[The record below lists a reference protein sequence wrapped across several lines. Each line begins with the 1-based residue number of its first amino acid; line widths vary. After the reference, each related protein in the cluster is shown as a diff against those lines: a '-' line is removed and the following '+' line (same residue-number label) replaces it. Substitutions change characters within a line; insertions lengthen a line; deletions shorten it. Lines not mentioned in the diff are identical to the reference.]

1 MASHTGL
8 AWWLD
13 QIGRIPLLTPAE
25 EIELGNAVQAWLNH
39 PAGPDSCPPG
49 LQRRGKR
56 AKERF
61 VRANLRL
68 AVSYI
73 SKHCNRL
80 AKQHSTDDLIQA
92 ANEGL
97 ITAVE
102 RFDPTRGYR
111 FSTYAYW
118 WIRQAVNRWV
128 DHHSRTIAIPG
139 SHSQHLSK
147 LGAITRRL
155 QRELGRDPSREELA
169 AELGV
174 SLKVFDQLLI
184 NAKPIGSLD
193 LIVHEDGLELG
204 DVIATS
210 DLSLEDQEDQQ
221 ARHRQAAE
229 LQQLIKT
236 LSKRNQLVLTVAW
249 SLDGI
254 ERSRSEQAKT
264 LGIKPRELDAAVAEL
279 QAQLRGMAVQ
289 GELFTVPRVEP
300 PHRPRKVRRIRIRV
314 CPGQLSLPGLL
325 LPSPY
330 AWQTG
335 RVEPGLLQPA

>member
-1 MASHTGL
+1 M
-8 AWWLD
+8 
-13 QIGRIPLLTPAE
+13 
-25 EIELGNAVQAWLNH
+25 
-39 PAGPDSCPPG
+39 
-49 LQRRGKR
+49 
-56 AKERF
+56 
-61 VRANLRL
+61 RANLRL

-80 AKQHSTDDLIQA
+80 AKVHSTDDLIQA

-139 SHSQHLSK
+139 SHSQHLGK

-155 QRELGRDPSREELA
+155 QRELGRDPSRDELA

-204 DVIATS
+204 DIIATN
-210 DLSLEDQEDQQ
+210 DLSLEEQEEQQ
-221 ARHRQAAE
+221 ERHRQAAE
-229 LQQLIKT
+229 LQQLIQT
-236 LSKRNQLVLTVAW
+236 LHKRDQQILTVAW

-254 ERSRSEQAKT
+254 DRSRSEQAKT
-264 LGIKPRELDAAVAEL
+264 LGIKPRELDAALAEL

-289 GELFTVPRVEP
+289 LVLLVVPTVEP
-300 PHRPRKVRRIRIRV
+300 PQRPRRPKRSRIKE
-314 CPGQLSLPGLL
+314 CPVQLVLPGLPWPFACAQL
-325 LPSPY
+325 MVH
-330 AWQTG
+330 A
-335 RVEPGLLQPA
+335 A